1 MFLSLLNLQ
10 QKKLF
15 MSLAYIL
22 ADSDGDYSDY
32 EKVAIKGYLKEMDIE
47 MPKDQA
53 DTNLEYVV
61 DKLNEI
67 SSMREKRIIIF
78 EIIGLAMADYN
89 YDDGERKIVKD
100 AMNVFGI
107 DYNYGDYCEKK
118 IAEYLEFQMEL
129 SNKVLIN

>member
-1 MFLSLLNLQ
+1 
-10 QKKLF
+10 
-15 MSLAYIL
+15 MSFAYIL

-61 DKLNEI
+61 DTLNEI

-89 YDDGERKIVKD
+89 YDDGERKIVKN

-118 IAEYLEFQMEL
+118 IAEYLELQTEL
-129 SNKVLIN
+129 SNKVLSY

>member
-15 MSLAYIL
+15 MSFAYIL

-61 DKLNEI
+61 DTLNEI

-89 YDDGERKIVKD
+89 YDDGERKIVKN

-118 IAEYLEFQMEL
+118 IAEYLELQTEL
-129 SNKVLIN
+129 SNKVLSY